1 MNNYLRIEVK
11 LLKALQGITYKEL
24 AEEYLGIRQDSFYS
38 WLKGYY
44 DLGEEKQKQ
53 LYDVVLTLKE

>member
-11 LLKALQGITYKEL
+11 LLKALQDITYKEL

>member
-1 MNNYLRIEVK
+1 MNEILRKEVK
-11 LLKALQGITYKEL
+11 LLKAFQGVSYKEL

-44 DLGEEKQKQ
+44 NLGEEKQKQ
-53 LYDVVLTLKE
+53 LYDVVVTLNE

>member
-11 LLKALQGITYKEL
+11 LLKALQDITYKEL

-53 LYDVVLTLKE
+53 LYEIVLTLKE